1 MLLSSLSLPSSIGAV
16 VSVKDWGH
24 GAVCNRVFQSG
35 IGSAISQT
43 SMNRHSLDGAKSPL
57 KYLAE
62 FPDARNE
69 RHWFHIF
76 VPKLDYE
83 NPTVGD
89 ACRDMVR

>member
-1 MLLSSLSLPSSIGAV
+1 MSRTGVTGGSVYRRVLS
-16 VSVKDWGH
+16 D
-24 GAVCNRVFQSG
+24 
-35 IGSAISQT
+35 ISQT
-43 SMNRHSLDGAKSPL
+43 LMNRHSLDGAKSAL

-69 RHWFHIF
+69 RHWFHIV